1 MRAQWA
7 NKLKLL
13 VRGKNRRRSLS
24 APANDSKCRLSL
36 APRVSHQPI
45 INSVLRWKRRR
56 SERIFRPHYPP
67 YSQCNFWLVL
77 FQGDRYAAR
86 KTPRRIQRVKRVI
99 CNANWYC
106 YLFCCRL
113 LFVCLFLLT
122 VSLRDPR
129 RALFYSLLISCSK
142 AHTMKTHNAPQISQW
157 RRFLRWMN
165 EQHQVTQQE
174 TNLKHREILNLCAKA
189 PWNFFY
195 QREDI

>member
-1 MRAQWA
+1 M
-7 NKLKLL
+7 
-13 VRGKNRRRSLS
+13 
-24 APANDSKCRLSL
+24 
-36 APRVSHQPI
+36 
-45 INSVLRWKRRR
+45 
-56 SERIFRPHYPP
+56 
-67 YSQCNFWLVL
+67 CNFWLVR
-77 FQGDRYAAR
+77 FQGDRYATR

-142 AHTMKTHNAPQISQW
+142 AHTMQTHDAPQISQW
-157 RRFLRWMN
+157 RRVLRWMN

-174 TNLKHREILNLCAKA
+174 TNLQHREILSLCGKA
-189 PWNFFY
+189 LVFFFIKDRRY
-195 QREDI
+195 NYELWTPQLLLQRKFKRWWTYNKIRPIISKVCTSSKFSIYSKFK